1 VPYVLYGAA
10 ADTGQAEELI
20 DMPDLGG
27 MSWVTITV
35 IGVALLAVVIAI
47 AALRNRSSK
56 EIVDKSEQATRDL
69 YKEED
74 RIHRDDGNGSV

>member
-1 VPYVLYGAA
+1 
-10 ADTGQAEELI
+10 
-20 DMPDLGG
+20 MDLGA
-27 MSWVTITV
+27 MSWMTITV

-56 EIVDKSEQATRDL
+56 VDVAKSEQGTRDL

-74 RIHRDDGNGSV
+74 RIHRDDSNGSI